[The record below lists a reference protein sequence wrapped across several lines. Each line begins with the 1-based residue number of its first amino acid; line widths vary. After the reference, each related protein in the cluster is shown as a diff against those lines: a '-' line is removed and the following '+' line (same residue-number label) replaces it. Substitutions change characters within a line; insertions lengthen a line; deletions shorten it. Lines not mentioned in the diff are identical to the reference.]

1 MQVSILITNLTL
13 TGTAVSLPAT
23 AGGGGGD
30 GDKVTPT
37 RTLNKRYDGGDPA
50 DTLLVIMPS
59 SSSCANR
66 GVECVTADVAAPYL
80 VDSMADY
87 GVTTGLEQA
96 GVLALIAYESVQLQF
111 KTNQNAEQKAL
122 GRGTANE

>member
-1 MQVSILITNLTL
+1 MLVFSLITSLTL
-13 TGTAVSLPAT
+13 AGTALLLPAA
-23 AGGGGGD
+23 AGGS
-30 GDKVTPT
+30 DKATPT
-37 RTLNKRYDGGDPA
+37 RSLNKRDGTAA

-66 GVECVTADVAAPYL
+66 GTECVTADVAAPYL

-96 GVLALIAYESVQLQF
+96 GVLALIAYESVQMQF